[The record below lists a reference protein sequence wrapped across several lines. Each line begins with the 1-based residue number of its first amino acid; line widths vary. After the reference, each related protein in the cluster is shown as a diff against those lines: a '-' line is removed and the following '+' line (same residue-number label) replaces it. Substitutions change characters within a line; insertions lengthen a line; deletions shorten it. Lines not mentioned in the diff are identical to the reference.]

1 MNDNVAEPDE
11 ILTISIARALSS
23 TSIPVNFAVQQ
34 VNITIID
41 DDGE

>member
-11 ILTISIARALSS
+11 ILSFSIARGVAS
-23 TSIPVNFAVQQ
+23 TPIPVNFAVQQ